1 MATCETKKID
11 SNVVGL
17 NYAVEECLG
26 QLPSNPKWQAL
37 EPNSFS
43 DFGGE
48 LSTTNR
54 TPLSISRQNQKGVVT
69 DLSVKGGFNIDFT
82 QNNLNGLLEGL
93 FFADTRKKAELQVT
107 AVTNDGFTAA
117 NTNNKIKPNDIVKA
131 SGFKTSS
138 SNKNFTV
145 QTGTTTTSIKVGT
158 LTAGQEKGLLQVVGH
173 AFGNGDLKFTVEN
186 GIYGL
191 STTTKNLT
199 ELGLIEGEW
208 IFVGGDQTNSQFP
221 TAGTFYARIA
231 TIAEHKIT
239 FDNGTFKTG
248 LNADTGQNKS
258 IEIYLGSVLKNENTA
273 DLIKRK
279 SYCFERTLGKDLS
292 ETANTD
298 KNQAEYISGAVLGE
312 FSLEVKQGEMLNA
325 DLSFTA
331 TNNEYVTGTLKS
343 NTKLTPSLGE
353 SGINTSSDIRSIRLS
368 LVDSTKSTSTPLFAY
383 VTEASIEV
391 NNNLSENKALGTFG
405 AIDVSAGNFEV
416 SGKTTAYFTS
426 VKAIEAVRKNA
437 DVGLY
442 ALFATK
448 QKGFIFDIPLVGLS
462 GGTLNVEK
470 DNPITLE
477 LEASGAENKFGY
489 TMMYVNFP
497 VLPKVA
503 M

>member
-17 NYAVEECLG
+17 NYAIEECLG
-26 QLPSNPKWQAL
+26 QLPSTPKWQAL

-48 LSTTNR
+48 LNTTNR

-82 QNNLNGLLEGL
+82 QNNLNDLLEGV
-93 FFADTRKKAELQVT
+93 FFADTRKK
-107 AVTNDGFTAA
+107 TNYQFTGGSGD
-117 NTNNKIKPNDIVKA
+117 IKFA
-131 SGFKTSS
+131 STDNIYS
-138 SNKNFTV
+138 
-145 QTGTTTTSIKVGT
+145 
-158 LTAGQEKGLLQVVGH
+158 LTATT
-173 AFGNGDLKFTVEN
+173 ADFT
-186 GIYGL
+186 
-191 STTTKNLT
+191 T
-199 ELGLIEGEW
+199 LGLVEGEW
-208 IFVGGDQTNSQFP
+208 IFVGGDNPTERFD
-221 TAGTFYARIA
+221 TAGTFYARVS
-231 TIAEHKIT
+231 KIEAKKLT
-239 FDNGTFKTG
+239 FDNGTFRAGLSADAGASKTIKIFMG
-248 LNADTGQNKS
+248 A
-258 IEIYLGSVLKNENTA
+258 VLKNERTA

-292 ETANTD
+292 TNQ
-298 KNQAEYISGAVLGE
+298 KQAEYISGAVLGE
-312 FSLEVKQGEMLNA
+312 FSLEAKQGEMLKA
-325 DLSFTA
+325 DLSFIA
-331 TNNEYVTGTLKS
+331 TNNEYRTGALLS
-343 NTKLTPSLGE
+343 DGKLTASLGE
-353 SGINTSSDIRSIRLS
+353 SGINTTSDIRSIRLS
-368 LVDSTKSTSTPLFAY
+368 LVDDTKSTSTPLFAY
-383 VTEASIEV
+383 VTETSIEV

-416 SGKTTAYFTS
+416 SGKTTAYFTT
-426 VKAIEAVRKNA
+426 VQAVEAVRKNA

-448 QKGFIFDIPLVGLS
+448 GKGLIFDIPLVGLG

-477 LEASGAENKFGY
+477 LEAMGAENKFGY

-497 VLPKVA
+497 LLPKVA

>member
-26 QLPSNPKWQAL
+26 VLPNTPKWQAL

-48 LSTTNR
+48 LSTTQR

-82 QNNLNGLLEGL
+82 QNNLNQLLEGV
-93 FFADTRKKAELQVT
+93 FFADTRTK
-107 AVTNDGFTAA
+107 TNYQFTG
-117 NTNNKIKPNDIVKA
+117 A
-131 SGFKTSS
+131 SGDIKFASA
-138 SNKNFTV
+138 SNIY
-145 QTGTTTTSIKVGT
+145 S
-158 LTAGQEKGLLQVVGH
+158 LTAT
-173 AFGNGDLKFTVEN
+173 AGDFT
-186 GIYGL
+186 
-191 STTTKNLT
+191 T
-199 ELGLIEGEW
+199 LGLVEGEW
-208 IFVGGDQTNSQFP
+208 IFVGGDNPNERFD
-221 TAGTFYARIA
+221 TAGAFYARVS
-231 TIAEHKIT
+231 KIEAKKLT
-239 FDNGTFKTG
+239 FDNGTFKAG
-248 LNADTGQNKS
+248 LSADAGAGKTIKIFMGA
-258 IEIYLGSVLKNENTA
+258 VLKNERTT

-292 ETANTD
+292 TNQ
-298 KNQAEYISGAVLGE
+298 KQAEYISGAVLGE
-312 FSLEVKQGEMLNA
+312 FSLEAKQGEMLKA

-331 TNNEYVTGTLKS
+331 TNNEYRTGALLS
-343 NTKLTPSLGE
+343 DGKLTASLAE
-353 SGINTSSDIRSIRLS
+353 SGINTTSDIRSIRLS
-368 LVDSTKSTSTPLFAY
+368 LVDDTNSTSTPLFAY
-383 VTEASIEV
+383 VTEASVEV

-416 SGKTTAYFTS
+416 SGKTTAYFTT
-426 VKAIEAVRKNA
+426 VQAIEAVRKNA

-448 QKGFIFDIPLVGLS
+448 QKGFIFDIPLVGLG

>member
-26 QLPSNPKWQAL
+26 VLPNTPKWQAL

-48 LSTTNR
+48 LSTTQR

-82 QNNLNGLLEGL
+82 QNNLNQLLEGV
-93 FFADTRKKAELQVT
+93 FFADTRTK
-107 AVTNDGFTAA
+107 TNYQFTG
-117 NTNNKIKPNDIVKA
+117 A
-131 SGFKTSS
+131 SGDIKFASA
-138 SNKNFTV
+138 SNIY
-145 QTGTTTTSIKVGT
+145 S
-158 LTAGQEKGLLQVVGH
+158 LTATT
-173 AFGNGDLKFTVEN
+173 ADFT
-186 GIYGL
+186 
-191 STTTKNLT
+191 S
-199 ELGLIEGEW
+199 LGLVEGEW
-208 IFVGGDQTNSQFP
+208 IFVGGDNPTERFD
-221 TAGTFYARIA
+221 TAGAFYARVS
-231 TIAEHKIT
+231 KIEAKKLT
-239 FDNGTFKTG
+239 FDNGTFKAG
-248 LNADTGQNKS
+248 LSADAGASKTIKIFMGT
-258 IEIYLGSVLKNENTA
+258 VLKNERTT

-292 ETANTD
+292 TNQ
-298 KNQAEYISGAVLGE
+298 KQAEYISGAVLGE
-312 FSLEVKQGEMLNA
+312 FSLEAKQGEMLKA

-331 TNNEYVTGTLKS
+331 TNNEYRTGALLS
-343 NTKLTPSLGE
+343 DGKLTASLGE
-353 SGINTSSDIRSIRLS
+353 SGINTTSDIRSIRLS
-368 LVDSTKSTSTPLFAY
+368 LVDDTNSTSTPLFAY
-383 VTEASIEV
+383 VTEASVEV

-416 SGKTTAYFTS
+416 SGKTTAYFTT
-426 VKAIEAVRKNA
+426 VQAIEAVRKNA

-448 QKGFIFDIPLVGLS
+448 QKGFIFDIPLVGLG

>member
-26 QLPSNPKWQAL
+26 QLPSSAQWQAL

-93 FFADTRKKAELQVT
+93 FFADTRKKAELKVT
-107 AVTNDGFTAA
+107 AVTADGFTV
-117 NTNNKIKPNDIVKA
+117 TGGTVIKQNDIVKA
-131 SGFKTSS
+131 SGFKTSAL
-138 SNKNFTV
+138 NKNFTV
-145 QTGTTTTSIKVGT
+145 KTGSTATHIKT
-158 LTAGQEKGLLQVVGH
+158 DALTAASEQGLLQVVGH
-173 AFGNGDLKFTVEN
+173 AFANGDLKFTVDN

-199 ELGLIEGEW
+199 ELKLIPGEW
-208 IFVGGDQTNSQFP
+208 IFVGGDQTNSQFQK
-221 TAGTFYARIA
+221 AGTFYARID
-231 TIAEHKIT
+231 TISEHKIT

-248 LNADTGQNKS
+248 ITADNGENKS

-273 DLIKRK
+273 ELIKRK

-292 ETANTD
+292 ETTSSD

-343 NTKLTPSLGE
+343 NNNLTASLGE

>member
-107 AVTNDGFTAA
+107 AVTGTGFTV
-117 NTNNKIKPNDIVKA
+117 TGGTVIKANDIVKA

-138 SNKNFTV
+138 SNKTFTV
-145 QTGTTTTSIKVGT
+145 QTGSTATEIKTGA
-158 LTAGQEKGLLQVVGH
+158 LTAGNEKGLLQVVGH
-173 AFGNGDLKFTVEN
+173 AFASGDLKFTVEN

-191 STTTKNLT
+191 STTAKNLT
-199 ELGLIEGEW
+199 ELKLIPGEW
-208 IFVGGDQTNSQFP
+208 IFVGGDQTNSRFT
-221 TAGTFYARIA
+221 TAGSFYARVA
-231 TIAEHKIT
+231 TIEANKIT
-239 FDNGTFKTG
+239 FDNGTFKAG
-248 LNADTGQNKS
+248 LNADDGTGKK

-292 ETANTD
+292 ETTSGD

-343 NTKLTPSLGE
+343 NAKVTPSLGE

>member
-26 QLPSNPKWQAL
+26 QLPSSPKWQAL

-107 AVTNDGFTAA
+107 AVTGTGFTV
-117 NTNNKIKPNDIVKA
+117 TGGTVIKANDIVKA

-138 SNKNFTV
+138 SNKTFTV
-145 QTGTTTTSIKVGT
+145 LTGSTATEIKTGA
-158 LTAGQEKGLLQVVGH
+158 LTAGNEKGLLQVVGH
-173 AFGNGDLKFTVEN
+173 AFAQNDLKFIVEN

-199 ELGLIEGEW
+199 ELNLIPGEW
-208 IFVGGDQTNSQFP
+208 IFVGGDQTNSQFA
-221 TAGTFYARIA
+221 TAGTFYARID
-231 TIAEHKIT
+231 TISQNKIT
-239 FDNGTFKTG
+239 FDNGTFKGSLQKDEGTG
-248 LNADTGQNKS
+248 KS

-273 DLIKRK
+273 ELIKRK

-292 ETANTD
+292 VSTSTN
-298 KNQAEYISGAVLGE
+298 NQAEYISGAVLGE

-331 TNNEYVTGTLKS
+331 TNNEYLTGTLKS
-343 NTKLTPSLGE
+343 NAK
-353 SGINTSSDIRSIRLS
+353 
-368 LVDSTKSTSTPLFAY
+368 
-383 VTEASIEV
+383 
-391 NNNLSENKALGTFG
+391 
-405 AIDVSAGNFEV
+405 
-416 SGKTTAYFTS
+416 
-426 VKAIEAVRKNA
+426 
-437 DVGLY
+437 
-442 ALFATK
+442 
-448 QKGFIFDIPLVGLS
+448 
-462 GGTLNVEK
+462 
-470 DNPITLE
+470 
-477 LEASGAENKFGY
+477 
-489 TMMYVNFP
+489 
-497 VLPKVA
+497 
-503 M
+503 

>member
-26 QLPSNPKWQAL
+26 QLSSNPKWQAL

-82 QNNLNGLLEGL
+82 QNNLNDLLEGV
-93 FFADTRKKAELQVT
+93 FFADTRKK
-107 AVTNDGFTAA
+107 TNYQFTGGSGD
-117 NTNNKIKPNDIVKA
+117 IKFA
-131 SGFKTSS
+131 SADNIYS
-138 SNKNFTV
+138 
-145 QTGTTTTSIKVGT
+145 
-158 LTAGQEKGLLQVVGH
+158 LTATT
-173 AFGNGDLKFTVEN
+173 ADFT
-186 GIYGL
+186 
-191 STTTKNLT
+191 T
-199 ELGLIEGEW
+199 LGLVEGEW
-208 IFVGGDQTNSQFP
+208 IFVGGDNPTERFD
-221 TAGTFYARIA
+221 TAGAFYARVS
-231 TIAEHKIT
+231 KIEAKKLT
-239 FDNGTFKTG
+239 FDNGTFKAG
-248 LNADTGQNKS
+248 LSADAGASKTIKIFMGA
-258 IEIYLGSVLKNENTA
+258 VLKNERTL

-292 ETANTD
+292 TNQ
-298 KNQAEYISGAVLGE
+298 KQAEYISGAVLGE
-312 FSLEVKQGEMLNA
+312 FSLEAKQGEMLKA

-331 TNNEYVTGTLKS
+331 TNNEYRTGALLS
-343 NTKLTPSLGE
+343 DGKLTASLGE
-353 SGINTSSDIRSIRLS
+353 SGINTTSDIRSIRLS
-368 LVDSTKSTSTPLFAY
+368 LVDDSKSTSTPLFAY
-383 VTEASIEV
+383 VTETSIEV

-416 SGKTTAYFTS
+416 SGKTTAYFTT
-426 VKAIEAVRKNA
+426 VQAVEAVRKNA

-448 QKGFIFDIPLVGLS
+448 QKGFIFDIPLVGLG

-497 VLPKVA
+497 VLPKIA

>member
-26 QLPSNPKWQAL
+26 QLSNTPKWQAL

-48 LSTTNR
+48 LSTTQR

-82 QNNLNGLLEGL
+82 QNNLNQLLEGV
-93 FFADTRKKAELQVT
+93 FFADTRTKNNYQ
-107 AVTNDGFTAA
+107 FTG
-117 NTNNKIKPNDIVKA
+117 A
-131 SGFKTSS
+131 SGDIKFASA
-138 SNKNFTV
+138 SNIY
-145 QTGTTTTSIKVGT
+145 S
-158 LTAGQEKGLLQVVGH
+158 LTATT
-173 AFGNGDLKFTVEN
+173 ADFT
-186 GIYGL
+186 
-191 STTTKNLT
+191 S
-199 ELGLIEGEW
+199 LGLVEGEW
-208 IFVGGDQTNSQFP
+208 IFVGGDNPNERFD
-221 TAGTFYARIA
+221 TAGAFYARVS
-231 TIAEHKIT
+231 KIEAKKLT
-239 FDNGTFKTG
+239 FDNGTFKAG
-248 LNADTGQNKS
+248 LSADAGASKTIKIFMGT
-258 IEIYLGSVLKNENTA
+258 VLKNERTT

-292 ETANTD
+292 TNQ
-298 KNQAEYISGAVLGE
+298 KQAEYISGAVLGE
-312 FSLEVKQGEMLNA
+312 FSLEAKQGEMLKA

-331 TNNEYVTGTLKS
+331 TNNEYRTGALLS
-343 NTKLTPSLGE
+343 DGKLTASLGE
-353 SGINTSSDIRSIRLS
+353 SGINTTSDIRSIRLS
-368 LVDSTKSTSTPLFAY
+368 LVDDTNSTSTPLFAY
-383 VTEASIEV
+383 VTEASVEV

-416 SGKTTAYFTS
+416 SGKTTAYFTT
-426 VKAIEAVRKNA
+426 VQAIEAVRKNA

-448 QKGFIFDIPLVGLS
+448 QKGFIFDIPLVGLG

>member
-17 NYAVEECLG
+17 NYAIEECLG
-26 QLPSNPKWQAL
+26 QLSSNPKWQAL

-82 QNNLNGLLEGL
+82 QNNLNDLLEGI
-93 FFADTRKKAELQVT
+93 FFADTRKK
-107 AVTNDGFTAA
+107 TNYQFTGVSGDIKFASA
-117 NTNNKIKPNDIVKA
+117 NNIY
-131 SGFKTSS
+131 S
-138 SNKNFTV
+138 
-145 QTGTTTTSIKVGT
+145 
-158 LTAGQEKGLLQVVGH
+158 LTATT
-173 AFGNGDLKFTVEN
+173 ADFT
-186 GIYGL
+186 
-191 STTTKNLT
+191 T
-199 ELGLIEGEW
+199 LGLVEGEW
-208 IFVGGDQTNSQFP
+208 IFVGGDNPTERFD
-221 TAGTFYARIA
+221 TAGTFYARVS
-231 TIAEHKIT
+231 KIEAKKLT
-239 FDNGTFKTG
+239 FDNGTFRAGLSADAGASKTIKIFMG
-248 LNADTGQNKS
+248 A
-258 IEIYLGSVLKNENTA
+258 VLKNERTA

-292 ETANTD
+292 TNQ
-298 KNQAEYISGAVLGE
+298 KQAEYISGAVLGE
-312 FSLEVKQGEMLNA
+312 FSLEAKQGEMLKA

-331 TNNEYVTGTLKS
+331 TNNEYRTGALLS
-343 NTKLTPSLGE
+343 DGKLTASLGE
-353 SGINTSSDIRSIRLS
+353 SGINTTSDIRSIRLS
-368 LVDSTKSTSTPLFAY
+368 LVDDTKSTSTPLFAY
-383 VTEASIEV
+383 VTETSIEV

-416 SGKTTAYFTS
+416 SGKTTAYFTT
-426 VKAIEAVRKNA
+426 VQAVEAVRKNA

-448 QKGFIFDIPLVGLS
+448 GKGLIFDIPLVGLG

-477 LEASGAENKFGY
+477 LEAMGAENKFGY

-497 VLPKVA
+497 LLPKVA

>member
-26 QLPSNPKWQAL
+26 QLPNTPKWQAL

-93 FFADTRKKAELQVT
+93 FFADTRKKAQLNVT
-107 AVTNDGFTAA
+107 AVTSDGFTAA

-131 SGFKTSS
+131 SGFKTTS

-145 QTGTTTTSIKVGT
+145 LTGTTATSVKVGS
-158 LTAGQEKGLLQVVGH
+158 LTAGAETGLLQVVGH
-173 AFGNGDLKFTVEN
+173 AFAQGDLKFTADN

-191 STTTKNLT
+191 TTTTKNLT
-199 ELGLIEGEW
+199 ELNLIPGEW
-208 IFVGGDQTNSQFP
+208 IFVGGDQTNLQFQN
-221 TAGTFYARIA
+221 AGSFYARVA
-231 TIAEHKIT
+231 TIEANKIT
-239 FDNGTFKTG
+239 FDNGTFKAG
-248 LNADTGQNKS
+248 LNADDGAGKT

-273 DLIKRK
+273 ELIKRK

-292 ETANTD
+292 ETTNQ
-298 KNQAEYISGAVLGE
+298 KQAEYISGAVLGE

-343 NTKLTPSLGE
+343 NAKLTPSLGE

>member
-26 QLPSNPKWQAL
+26 QLPNSPKWQAL

-93 FFADTRKKAELQVT
+93 FFADTRKKAELKVT
-107 AVTNDGFTAA
+107 AVTADGFTVTGGNA
-117 NTNNKIKPNDIVKA
+117 IKQNDIVKA

-145 QTGTTTTSIKVGT
+145 QTGSTDTKIKVGT
-158 LTAGQEKGLLQVVGH
+158 LTAGNETGLLQVVGH
-173 AFGNGDLKFTVEN
+173 AFASGDLKFTVEN

-199 ELGLIEGEW
+199 ELNLIPGEW
-208 IFVGGDQTNSQFP
+208 IFVGGDQTNSQFQK
-221 TAGTFYARIA
+221 AGTFYARID
-231 TIAEHKIT
+231 TISQNKIT

-248 LNADTGQNKS
+248 ITADDGENKL

-273 DLIKRK
+273 ELIKRK

-292 ETANTD
+292 VSTSTGN
-298 KNQAEYISGAVLGE
+298 NQAEYISGAVLGE

-343 NTKLTPSLGE
+343 NGKLTPSLGE

-497 VLPKVA
+497 SLPKVA

>member
-26 QLPSNPKWQAL
+26 VLPTTPKWQAL

-48 LSTTNR
+48 LSTTQR

-82 QNNLNGLLEGL
+82 QNNLNQLLEGV
-93 FFADTRKKAELQVT
+93 FFADTRTK
-107 AVTNDGFTAA
+107 TNYQFTG
-117 NTNNKIKPNDIVKA
+117 A
-131 SGFKTSS
+131 SGDIKFASA
-138 SNKNFTV
+138 SNIY
-145 QTGTTTTSIKVGT
+145 S
-158 LTAGQEKGLLQVVGH
+158 LTAT
-173 AFGNGDLKFTVEN
+173 AGDFT
-186 GIYGL
+186 
-191 STTTKNLT
+191 T
-199 ELGLIEGEW
+199 LGLVEGEW
-208 IFVGGDQTNSQFP
+208 IFVGGDNSNERFD
-221 TAGTFYARIA
+221 TAGAFYARVS
-231 TIAEHKIT
+231 KIEAKKLT
-239 FDNGTFKTG
+239 FDNGTFKAG
-248 LNADTGQNKS
+248 LSADAGAGKTIKIFMGA
-258 IEIYLGSVLKNENTA
+258 VLKNERTT

-292 ETANTD
+292 TNQ
-298 KNQAEYISGAVLGE
+298 KQAEYISGAVLGE
-312 FSLEVKQGEMLNA
+312 FSLEAKQGEMLKA

-331 TNNEYVTGTLKS
+331 TNNEYRTGALLS
-343 NTKLTPSLGE
+343 DGKLTASLAE
-353 SGINTSSDIRSIRLS
+353 SGINTTSDIRSIRLS
-368 LVDSTKSTSTPLFAY
+368 LVDDTNSTSTPLFAY
-383 VTEASIEV
+383 VTEASVEV

-416 SGKTTAYFTS
+416 SGKTTAYFTT
-426 VKAIEAVRKNA
+426 VQAIEAVRKNA

-448 QKGFIFDIPLVGLS
+448 QKGFIFDIPLVGLG

>member
-17 NYAVEECLG
+17 NYAIEECLG
-26 QLPSNPKWQAL
+26 QLPSTPKWQAL

-48 LSTTNR
+48 LNTTNR

-82 QNNLNGLLEGL
+82 QNNLNDLLEGV
-93 FFADTRKKAELQVT
+93 FFADTRKK
-107 AVTNDGFTAA
+107 TNYQFTGVSGDIKFASA
-117 NTNNKIKPNDIVKA
+117 NNIY
-131 SGFKTSS
+131 S
-138 SNKNFTV
+138 
-145 QTGTTTTSIKVGT
+145 
-158 LTAGQEKGLLQVVGH
+158 LTATT
-173 AFGNGDLKFTVEN
+173 ADFT
-186 GIYGL
+186 
-191 STTTKNLT
+191 T
-199 ELGLIEGEW
+199 LGLVEGEW
-208 IFVGGDQTNSQFP
+208 IFVGGDNPTERFD
-221 TAGTFYARIA
+221 TAGTFYARVS
-231 TIAEHKIT
+231 KIEAKKLT
-239 FDNGTFKTG
+239 FDNGTFRAGLSADAGTSKTIKIFMG
-248 LNADTGQNKS
+248 A
-258 IEIYLGSVLKNENTA
+258 VLKNERTA

-292 ETANTD
+292 TNQ
-298 KNQAEYISGAVLGE
+298 KQAEYISGAVLGE
-312 FSLEVKQGEMLNA
+312 FSLEAKQGEMLKA
-325 DLSFTA
+325 DLSFIA
-331 TNNEYVTGTLKS
+331 TNNEYRTGALLS
-343 NTKLTPSLGE
+343 DGKLTASLGE
-353 SGINTSSDIRSIRLS
+353 SGINTTSDIRSIRLS
-368 LVDSTKSTSTPLFAY
+368 LVDDTKSTSTPLFAY
-383 VTEASIEV
+383 VTETSIEV

-416 SGKTTAYFTS
+416 SGKTTAYFTT
-426 VKAIEAVRKNA
+426 VQAVEAVRKNA

-448 QKGFIFDIPLVGLS
+448 GKGLIFDIPLVGLG

-477 LEASGAENKFGY
+477 LEAMGAENKFGY

-497 VLPKVA
+497 LLPKVA